1 MAKQQTVLERLQ
13 RKLTDRQKRTS
24 ATYLEAVRMVA
35 DGREPD
41 ADDLAETLRDTGKT
55 LDDLAADVETVK
67 LRRRWADQVAAVP
80 ALQAELAEHQAT
92 IAAANAELEE
102 AEKLYEEK
110 TTGPA
115 WECQRIQDELGAA
128 DRAKDSLA
136 RSCLDPE
143 ALGELAAVRAELQAK
158 RQERFDL
165 FGERQRKQE
174 ALRNVRAA
182 LGSFKPIHPGD
193 REPWQKESAAIE
205 AELAKLDKA
214 EAALGEEVNRLEAAE
229 AKAAEKLLVP

>member
-1 MAKQQTVLERLQ
+1 MAKQTVLERLQ

-35 DGREPD
+35 DGVEPD
-41 ADDLAETLRDTGKT
+41 ADSLAETLRDTGKT
-55 LDDLAADVETVK
+55 LDDLAADVETVRQ
-67 LRRRWADQVAAVP
+67 RRRWADQVAAVP
-80 ALQAELAEHQAT
+80 KLQAELAEHQAA
-92 IAAANAELEE
+92 IAKANTELEE

-115 WECQRIQDELGAA
+115 WRCQQIQDELAAA
-128 DRAKDSLA
+128 DRAKDDLA
-136 RSCLDPE
+136 RSCLDGD

-193 REPWQKESAAIE
+193 RELWQKEAAAIE

-214 EAALGEEVNRLEAAE
+214 AVTLDQEVNRLEAAE
-229 AKAAEKLLVP
+229 GRAAERLLVP

>member
-55 LDDLAADVETVK
+55 LDDLAADVSTMRQ
-67 LRRRWADQVAAVP
+67 RRRWADQVAAVP

-92 IAAANAELEE
+92 IAAANAELEA
-102 AEKLYEEK
+102 AEQRYEEI

-128 DRAKDSLA
+128 DRARDSLTK
-136 RSCLDPE
+136 SCLDPE
-143 ALGELAAVRAELQAK
+143 ALGELQAARAELQAK
-158 RQERFDL
+158 REERFNL
-165 FGERQRKQE
+165 HGERERKQK
-174 ALRNVRAA
+174 A
-182 LGSFKPIHPGD
+182 LGDVRDALASYKPIHPGD
-193 REPWQKESAAIE
+193 RELWAKEAAGLE
-205 AELAKLDKA
+205 AELAKLGKTESD
-214 EAALGEEVNRLEAAE
+214 LGKEIVRLEAAE
-229 AKAAEKLLVP
+229 TAAGERLLVP